1 MFKKILAIFLRD
13 TVANRRDFLAL
24 YIIIVPVIFA
34 ILINL
39 VTPSIN
45 DTTVNLALIE
55 GENPAMVEYF
65 EQYAKVS
72 VYEDLDAI
80 EERVNRRD
88 EVFGVV
94 KDGEAYI
101 VIEQGNETEGLVDF
115 AKALVVFEDLG
126 LDGSDT
132 NSTIHSFGKTVP
144 PLKQLLVIMAIFFT
158 VILGGMLISFNIIEE
173 KVDKTIRAIHLS
185 TVSRKM
191 FVFGK
196 SIMGL
201 LLPVYGT
208 IVIVLVAGFNEVHWG
223 MLALLVASTAII
235 SILIGFIQ
243 GLINDDVISAAASVK
258 MLFLPLAA
266 GPLAIELLADKWH
279 WLFYWNPFFFA
290 YRSAKNIF
298 AYQAEW
304 GTVLIDTGV
313 ILLISSLVY
322 LYLAPK
328 IKKGLE

>member
-1 MFKKILAIFLRD
+1 MIRKIFAIFLRD
-13 TVANRRDFLAL
+13 AKSNRRDFLSIYL
-24 YIIIVPVIFA
+24 IIVPVIFA
-34 ILINL
+34 ILINM

-55 GENPAMVEYF
+55 GENPAMVEYL

-72 VYEDLDAI
+72 LYEDEEAI

-94 KDGEAYI
+94 SNGESYMI
-101 VIEQGNETEGLVDF
+101 IEQGNETKGLVDF

-126 LDGSDT
+126 LDGSDS

-144 PLKQLLVIMAIFFT
+144 PLKQLLVIMALFFS

-173 KVDKTIRAIHLS
+173 KVDRTVRAIHLS
-185 TVSRKM
+185 TVSRNM

-196 SIMGL
+196 SIMGVF
-201 LLPVYGT
+201 LPIYGT
-208 IVIVLVAGFNEVHWG
+208 VVIVIVTGFSEINWG
-223 MLALLVASTAII
+223 MLALLILSSAII
-235 SILIGFIQ
+235 SMLVGFFQ
-243 GLINDDVISAAASVK
+243 GIINDDVISAAASVK

-266 GPLAIELLADKWH
+266 GPLAIELLAQKWH
-279 WLFYWNPFFFA
+279 WLFYWNPFYWA
-290 YRSAKNIF
+290 YKGAKDIF

-304 GTVLIDTGV
+304 GS
-313 ILLISSLVY
+313 ILLYTGIILVISALVY